1 MECYHDAETI
11 ALRSHIVSIVQIVTI
26 DEDRDGQRLDNFLL
40 YFLKGV
46 PKSWVYRVIRK
57 GEVRINGKRAKPLTH
72 VQTGDLVRIPP
83 VRTAVRAADAE
94 VSQSMEQ
101 QLTAAVIMEDDAMMV
116 INKPSGLAVHGGS
129 GVSLGLIESI
139 RQVRDDLRYVEL
151 VHRLDKDTSG
161 CVMLAKKRG
170 ALKQLQNDIK
180 QKVMKKNYLCLVA
193 GRWPTDCDRVTAPLE
208 KFSLPS
214 GERMVQVTE
223 GGKKCLT
230 LFKVLKRYANYTLL
244 QASPVTGRTHQIR
257 VHCQFMRCPIVGD
270 VKYCPDDLLRQGS
283 RDGFD
288 RLFLHAESL
297 EFNHPVSGEK
307 YYVSAPLDQRLETPL
322 LKLVEGELS

>member
-1 MECYHDAETI
+1 M
-11 ALRSHIVSIVQIVTI
+11 SSVQLITI
-26 DEDRDGQRLDNFLL
+26 DEDRDGQRVDNFLL

-57 GEVRINGKRAKPLTH
+57 GEVRVNGKRVKPLTH
-72 VQTGDLVRIPP
+72 LNTGDVVRIPP

-94 VSQSMEQ
+94 ISTSMEQ
-101 QLTAAVIMEDDAMMV
+101 LLTQAVLMEDDAMMI

-129 GVSLGLIESI
+129 GVSLGLIESV
-139 RQVRDDLRYVEL
+139 RQMRDDIRYIEL

-180 QKVMKKNYLCLVA
+180 QKVVRKNYLCLVA
-193 GRWPTDCDRVTAPLE
+193 GRWPADCDRVTAPLE
-208 KFSLPS
+208 KYALPS
-214 GERMVQVTE
+214 GERMVQVKDD
-223 GGKKCLT
+223 GKKSLT
-230 LFKVLKRYANYTLL
+230 LFKVLKRYSNYTLL

-257 VHCQFMRCPIVGD
+257 VHCQYMRCPIVGD
-270 VKYCPDDLLRQGS
+270 VKYCPDDLLRLGAK
-283 RDGFD
+283 DGFD

-307 YYVSAPLDQRLETPL
+307 QFFSAVLDPRLAKPLDRL
-322 LKLVEGELS
+322 KEGVPG